1 MHMALE
7 TRLSAFGHPLSDF
20 LFLSLLFVS
29 LTGVTEAVEKWTV
42 SLSKSFLPRNP
53 AGQVWP
59 DLAANDNLTMLLCE
73 FTWNLKEYKAMCG
86 HSIKLC
92 ESDKELWC
100 DGGRGGARMAVFPLT
115 AGMAQKASILQGRT
129 SGKPGDRTGESNAP
143 HTTFHG
149 RDRNLGSQIRC
160 PVLRSYLS
168 PVGSTWGIS
177 TSSGGC
183 FFNMNNR
190 CTVRSRPHSRRYKM
204 ALTSVARSK
213 MCAGVRVSFHYLS
226 PAFLVALTD

>member
-1 MHMALE
+1 MGSTWISWFFDGDWKEHPVIHTATME
-7 TRLSAFGHPLSDF
+7 RCGLSSQLQQVWEFLKEDKGWCWEEGAGTLIRFCKYF

-115 AGMAQKASILQGRT
+115 AGMAQKASILQG
-129 SGKPGDRTGESNAP
+129 
-143 HTTFHG
+143 
-149 RDRNLGSQIRC
+149 
-160 PVLRSYLS
+160 S
-168 PVGSTWGIS
+168 PFGLNHPEEPKS
-177 TSSGGC
+177 C
-183 FFNMNNR
+183 LE
-190 CTVRSRPHSRRYKM
+190 
-204 ALTSVARSK
+204 LTYN
-213 MCAGVRVSFHYLS
+213 CNF
-226 PAFLVALTD
+226 